1 MSLLYP
7 HTVEITNVTNNPNFR
22 SETDGVPFS
31 SEAYIEDESAIDLD
45 NYGQP
50 MNDEVNIFL
59 PNGTV
64 ISRGDYIKI
73 TAMNGSVGFISVRRK
88 VKKIFSVTGAFSIDH
103 LEVTI

>member
-7 HTVEITNVTNNPNFR
+7 HTVEITNVTTNQNFR

-45 NYGQP
+45 NNGQP

-73 TAMNGSVGFISVRRK
+73 IAMNGRVGFIAVRRK
-88 VKKIFSVTGAFSIDH
+88 VKKIFAATGACSTDH
-103 LEVTI
+103 LEVII